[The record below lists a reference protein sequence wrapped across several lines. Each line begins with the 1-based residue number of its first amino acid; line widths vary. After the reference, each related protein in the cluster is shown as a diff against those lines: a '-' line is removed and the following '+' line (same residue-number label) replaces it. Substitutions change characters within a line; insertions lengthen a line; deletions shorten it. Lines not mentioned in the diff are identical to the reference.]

1 MLEFNN
7 TYDYHEMSRLY
18 LLLCDAD
25 IPCEVRFC
33 HDGLQLCYPSIKNC
47 VCDAILHSGSYGHE
61 KGLLEIMGLCEVD
74 DDDVEGYLSAADV
87 FLRIKQHYY
96 GE

>member
-1 MLEFNN
+1 MELN
-7 TYDYHEMSRLY
+7 TKINFKEMSNLY

-25 IPCEVRFC
+25 IPCEVTHC
-33 HDGLQLCYPSIKNC
+33 YDGLQIWYPSTKNP
-47 VCDAILHSGSYGHE
+47 VCDVICHSGSYGHE